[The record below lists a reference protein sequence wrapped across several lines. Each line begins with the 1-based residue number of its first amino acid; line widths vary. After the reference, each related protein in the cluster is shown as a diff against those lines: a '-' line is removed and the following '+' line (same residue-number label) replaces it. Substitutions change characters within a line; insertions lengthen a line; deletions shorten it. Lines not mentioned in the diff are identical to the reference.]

1 MTRPR
6 PLLLAALAAA
16 TLALSVAPVEAAPSR
31 GAGPGA
37 GVRHGGHHGHAGGHG
52 YRYRG
57 PGVHWGWGLG
67 LAVGV
72 PWALGYYDPW
82 YWGPRYYY
90 NGPYY
95 ARGPVHSCDLDEDCW
110 RERRARE
117 EPPVPTTQVPPP
129 VAIGPATVPAPA
141 EGAPAQRPLHLNYC
155 DAARAY
161 YPAVTTC
168 ASGWRMTQPR
178 YD

>member
-1 MTRPR
+1 MTRTR
-6 PLLLAALAAA
+6 PLLLAALAA
-16 TLALSVAPVEAAPSR
+16 TFLALAVPPAQAAPSR
-31 GAGPGA
+31 GGGA
-37 GVRHGGHHGHAGGHG
+37 VRHGGHYGNHGGHG
-52 YRYRG
+52 YHYRG

-67 LAVGV
+67 LALGV

-95 ARGPVHSCDLDEDCW
+95 ARGPLPACDLDEDCW

-117 EPPVPTTQVPPP
+117 EPPVPTTQVPSSA
-129 VAIGPATVPAPA
+129 AIGPAAAPAPA
-141 EGAPAQRPLHLNYC
+141 EGAPTQRPLHLNYC
-155 DAARAY
+155 EASRAY
-161 YPAVTTC
+161 YPAVTSC
-168 ASGWRMTQPR
+168 ASGWRMTAPR